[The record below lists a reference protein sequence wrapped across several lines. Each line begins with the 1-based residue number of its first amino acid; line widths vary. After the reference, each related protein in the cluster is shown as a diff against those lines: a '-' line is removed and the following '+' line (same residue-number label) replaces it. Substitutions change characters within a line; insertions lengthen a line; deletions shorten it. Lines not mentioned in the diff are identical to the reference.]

1 MTKLDKK
8 PLFQGSLAVAEASRD
23 RTPYSGFLAG
33 LFEGVVRRDLFRAQ
47 SIPPLRDEAKDF
59 LEHLRLLLIDKV
71 DPERIDRE
79 GEVGEDVLAALKDI
93 GAFGLKIPAIYGG
106 LGFTQSEYHRMA
118 TLLGSHDASTTVL
131 ISAHNSIGVAEPV
144 KLIGNQEQQR
154 RWLPRLAKGE
164 ISGFALTEKGA
175 GCDIWD
181 LRTYAI
187 PVREHGTLVG
197 YRLTGEKL
205 YTTNAPR
212 QDNEFLASLLVVI
225 AQIVNEPDEVARPKE
240 QRRFGAFVVDT
251 HSSGCS
257 CTRLHF
263 MGVRGIY
270 NGKVRLH
277 EVFVPVSDRLGQE
290 GEGLRRALESLTV
303 GRLTLPAACLGSL
316 KQCLWLARSRA
327 QQRVQ
332 YDRPIGEH
340 TDIGS
345 KIVRMASRVL
355 ALESLVAITGL
366 WADAKIDV
374 RLESAAAKI
383 LATEW
388 LLESVLDL
396 FRIYGGRGFET
407 SASLLLHGDLPAP
420 IERMIRDSL
429 INVIWE
435 GTNGILTLWV
445 GREGLAEYLSQGKA
459 FLELQISEVAQA
471 LPFFA
476 KVASRSLNP
485 LPRIGGWWG
494 SAAPES
500 AWERFVTRKSR
511 DLAQKS
517 LWAAA
522 RHRQGLARKQLLMT
536 RLVKAGM
543 HLFAVESLLWYA
555 SQQQTSRNHQL
566 ADGLLQHFCSQ
577 VEDEFNPKPLL
588 SFRRSLWQ
596 DDSHVFRLA
605 QDILAGKAEWLEEGI
620 LAWHPSG
627 HSQDDQLVSTMGEQ
641 LARLG
646 VKHCAKEGG
655 ASLW

>member
-1 MTKLDKK
+1 MTVGV
-8 PLFQGSLAVAEASRD
+8 P
-23 RTPYSGFLAG
+23 PYRG
-33 LFEGVVRRDLFRAQ
+33 D
-47 SIPPLRDEAKDF
+47 
-59 LEHLRLLLIDKV
+59 
-71 DPERIDRE
+71 
-79 GEVGEDVLAALKDI
+79 
-93 GAFGLKIPAIYGG
+93 
-106 LGFTQSEYHRMA
+106 T
-118 TLLGSHDASTTVL
+118 LGSHDAATTVL

-144 KLIGNQEQQR
+144 KLIGNREQQQR
-154 RWLPRLAKGE
+154 LLPRLARGD

-181 LRTYAI
+181 LRSYAI
-187 PVREHGTLVG
+187 PVREGGVLVG

-212 QDNEFLASLLVVI
+212 RHDEFLASLLVVI
-225 AQIVNEPDEVARPKE
+225 AQIVDYPHEVTRPKSE
-240 QRRFGAFVVDT
+240 RRFGAFVVDT
-251 HSSGCS
+251 STPGCY
-257 CTRLHF
+257 CTRLNY

-270 NGKVRLH
+270 NGAVRFDN
-277 EVFVPVSDRLGQE
+277 VFVQVADRLGEE

-303 GRLTLPAACLGSL
+303 GRLTLPAACLGNL
-316 KQCLWLARSRA
+316 KQCLWLARLRA
-327 QQRVQ
+327 QQRIQ

-345 KIVRMASRVL
+345 KIVRMASRSL
-355 ALESLVAITGL
+355 ALEALVTITGI

-407 SASLLLHGDLPAP
+407 PESLRLHGDLPAP
-420 IERMIRDSL
+420 VERMIRDSL

-435 GTNGILTLWV
+435 GTNGILTLWI
-445 GREGLAEYLSQGKA
+445 GREGLAEYVSQGKA
-459 FLELQISEVAQA
+459 FLEFQIGEMAQA

-476 KVASRSLNP
+476 KVVGRSLNCW
-485 LPRIGGWWG
+485 PRIDGRPA

-500 AWERFVTRKSR
+500 AWERFVTKKSR
-511 DLAQKS
+511 ELAQKS

-522 RHRQGLARKQLLMT
+522 RHRQSLARKQLLMT

-543 HLFAVESLLWYA
+543 QLFAVESVLWYVA
-555 SQQQTSRNHQL
+555 QQAVRNHQL
-566 ADGLLQHFCSQ
+566 AEGLLQHFCSQ
-577 VEDEFNPKPLL
+577 VEDEFNPRPLL
-588 SFRRSLWQ
+588 SLRRSLWQ

-620 LAWHPSG
+620 HAWHPAR
-627 HSQDDQLVSTMGEQ
+627 HDREDQLAFTMGEHS
-641 LARLG
+641 AG
-646 VKHCAKEGG
+646 FPMKH
-655 ASLW
+655 

>member
-1 MTKLDKK
+1 MATPMLDKR

-33 LFEGVVRRDLFRAQ
+33 LFEGVVRRDLFRTQ
-47 SIPPLRDEAKDF
+47 SISPLRDTAKEF
-59 LEHLRLLLIDKV
+59 LEHLRLLLNEKV
-71 DPERIDRE
+71 DPESIDRE

-93 GAFGLKIPAIYGG
+93 GAFGLKIPVIYGG
-106 LGFTQSEYHRMA
+106 LGFTQSEYHRVA
-118 TLLGSHDASTTVL
+118 TLLGSHDAATTVL

-144 KLIGNQEQQR
+144 KLIGNREQQQR
-154 RWLPRLAKGE
+154 LLPRLARGD
-164 ISGFALTEKGA
+164 ISGFALTETGA

-181 LRTYAI
+181 LKSYAI
-187 PVREHGTLVG
+187 PIHENGVLVG

-212 QDNEFLASLLVVI
+212 RHNEFLASLLVVI
-225 AQIVNEPDEVARPKE
+225 AQIVNHPDEVTRPKSE
-240 QRRFGAFVVDT
+240 RRFGAFVVDT
-251 HSSGCS
+251 RTPGCR
-257 CTRLHF
+257 CTRLNY

-270 NGKVRLH
+270 NGAVRFDN
-277 EVFVPVSDRLGQE
+277 VFVQVADRLGDE

-303 GRLTLPAACLGSL
+303 GRLTLPAACLGNL
-316 KQCLWLARSRA
+316 KQCLWLARLRA
-327 QQRVQ
+327 QQRIQ

-345 KIVRMASRVL
+345 KIARMASRTL
-355 ALESLVAITGL
+355 ALEALVTITGI

-407 SASLLLHGDLPAP
+407 SESLRLHGDLPAP
-420 IERMIRDSL
+420 VERMIRDSL

-435 GTNGILTLWV
+435 GTNGILTLWI
-445 GREGLAEYLSQGKA
+445 GREGLAEYVSQGKA
-459 FLELQISEVAQA
+459 FLEFQISEMAQS

-476 KVASRSLNP
+476 KVAGRSFNR
-485 LPRIGGWWG
+485 LPRIEGWPA

-500 AWERFVTRKSR
+500 AWERFVTKKSR
-511 DLAQKS
+511 ELAQKS
-517 LWAAA
+517 LWAAV
-522 RHRQGLARKQLLMT
+522 RHRQGLARKQLLTT

-543 HLFAVESLLWYA
+543 QLFAVESVLWYVA
-555 SQQQTSRNHQL
+555 QQDVRSHQL
-566 ADGLLQHFCSQ
+566 TEELLQHFCSQ
-577 VEDEFNPKPLL
+577 VEEEFNPIPLL
-588 SFRRSLWQ
+588 SLRRSLWQ

-620 LAWHPSG
+620 LAWHPVG
-627 HSQDDQLVSTMGEQ
+627 HGRGDQFASTMGEQ
-641 LARLG
+641 LAN
-646 VKHCAKEGG
+646 CP
-655 ASLW
+655 

>member
-1 MTKLDKK
+1 MLDKR

-47 SIPPLRDEAKDF
+47 SIPPLRDTAKEF
-59 LEHLRLLLIDKV
+59 LEHLRLLLVEKV
-71 DPERIDRE
+71 DPEHIDRK
-79 GEVGEDVLAALKDI
+79 GEIGEDVLAALKDI
-93 GAFGLKIPAIYGG
+93 GAFGLKIPVIYGG
-106 LGFTQSEYHRMA
+106 LGFTQSEYHRVA
-118 TLLGSHDASTTVL
+118 NLLGSHDAAPTVL

-144 KLIGNQEQQR
+144 KLIGNREQQIR
-154 RWLPRLAKGE
+154 LLPRLARGD
-164 ISGFALTEKGA
+164 ISGFALTEKAA

-181 LRTYAI
+181 LRSYVI
-187 PVREHGTLVG
+187 PVRENGTLVG

-212 QDNEFLASLLVVI
+212 RHNEFLASLLVVI
-225 AQIVNEPDEVARPKE
+225 AQIVNHPDEVTRPKSE
-240 QRRFGAFVVDT
+240 RRFGAFVVDT
-251 HSSGCS
+251 RTPGCH
-257 CTRLHF
+257 CTRLNY

-270 NGKVRLH
+270 NGAVRFDN
-277 EVFVPVSDRLGQE
+277 VFVQVADRLGDE

-303 GRLTLPAACLGSL
+303 GRLTLPAACLGNL
-316 KQCLWLARSRA
+316 KQCLWLARLRA

-345 KIVRMASRVL
+345 KIVRMASRTL
-355 ALESLVAITGL
+355 ALEALVTITGI
-366 WADAKIDV
+366 WAEAKIDV

-407 SASLLLHGDLPAP
+407 SESLRLHGDLPAP
-420 IERMIRDSL
+420 VERMIRDSL

-435 GTNGILTLWV
+435 GTNGILTLWI
-445 GREGLAEYLSQGKA
+445 GREGLAEYVSQGKA
-459 FLELQISEVAQA
+459 FLEFQISEMAQA

-476 KVASRSLNP
+476 KVVGRSFNRLSW
-485 LPRIGGWWG
+485 IEEWSA
-494 SAAPES
+494 SAASES
-500 AWERFVTRKSR
+500 AWERFVTKKSR
-511 DLAQKS
+511 ELAQKS

-536 RLVKAGM
+536 HLVKAGM
-543 HLFAVESLLWYA
+543 QLFAVESVLWYVAQQA
-555 SQQQTSRNHQL
+555 SQNHPL

-577 VEDEFNPKPLL
+577 VEDEFNPRPLL
-588 SFRRSLWQ
+588 SLRRSLWQ

-605 QDILAGKAEWLEEGI
+605 QDILVGKAEWLEEGI
-620 LAWHPSG
+620 LAWSPAG
-627 HSQDDQLVSTMGEQ
+627 HGRDDQLATTMGEQ
-641 LARLG
+641 LAEFPM
-646 VKHCAKEGG
+646 KY
-655 ASLW
+655 

>member
-1 MTKLDKK
+1 MLDKR

-47 SIPPLRDEAKDF
+47 SISPLRDTAKEF
-59 LEHLRLLLIDKV
+59 LEHLRLLLNEKV
-71 DPERIDRE
+71 DPESIDRE

-93 GAFGLKIPAIYGG
+93 GAFGLKIPVIYGG
-106 LGFTQSEYHRMA
+106 LGFTQSEYHRVA
-118 TLLGSHDASTTVL
+118 TLLGSHDAATTVL

-144 KLIGNQEQQR
+144 KLIGNREQQQR
-154 RWLPRLAKGE
+154 LLPRLARGD
-164 ISGFALTEKGA
+164 ISGFALTETGA

-181 LRTYAI
+181 LKSYAI
-187 PVREHGTLVG
+187 PIRENGVLVG

-212 QDNEFLASLLVVI
+212 RHNEFLASLLVVI
-225 AQIVNEPDEVARPKE
+225 AQIVNHPDEVTRPKSE
-240 QRRFGAFVVDT
+240 RRFGAFVVDT
-251 HSSGCS
+251 RTPWCR
-257 CTRLHF
+257 CTMLNY

-270 NGKVRLH
+270 NGAVRFDN
-277 EVFVPVSDRLGQE
+277 VFVQVADRLGDE

-303 GRLTLPAACLGSL
+303 GRLTLPAACLGNL
-316 KQCLWLARSRA
+316 KQCLWLARLRA
-327 QQRVQ
+327 QQRIQ

-345 KIVRMASRVL
+345 KIARMASRTL
-355 ALESLVAITGL
+355 ALEALVTITGI

-407 SASLLLHGDLPAP
+407 SESLRLHGDLPAP
-420 IERMIRDSL
+420 VERMIRDSL

-435 GTNGILTLWV
+435 GTNGILTLWI
-445 GREGLAEYLSQGKA
+445 GREGLAEYVSQGKA
-459 FLELQISEVAQA
+459 FLEFQISEMAQS

-476 KVASRSLNP
+476 KVAGRSFNR
-485 LPRIGGWWG
+485 LPRIEGWPA

-500 AWERFVTRKSR
+500 AWERFVTKKSR
-511 DLAQKS
+511 ELAQKS
-517 LWAAA
+517 LWAAV
-522 RHRQGLARKQLLMT
+522 RHRQGLARKQLLTT

-543 HLFAVESLLWYA
+543 QLFAVESVLWYVA
-555 SQQQTSRNHQL
+555 QQDVRSHQL
-566 ADGLLQHFCSQ
+566 TEELLQHFCSQ
-577 VEDEFNPKPLL
+577 VEEEFNPIPLL
-588 SFRRSLWQ
+588 SLRRSLWQ

-620 LAWHPSG
+620 LAWHPVG
-627 HSQDDQLVSTMGEQ
+627 HGRGDQFASTMGEQ
-641 LARLG
+641 LAN
-646 VKHCAKEGG
+646 CP
-655 ASLW
+655 

>member
-1 MTKLDKK
+1 MLDKR

-33 LFEGVVRRDLFRAQ
+33 LFEGVVRRDLFRTQ
-47 SIPPLRDEAKDF
+47 SISPLRDTAKEF
-59 LEHLRLLLIDKV
+59 LEHLRLLLNEKV
-71 DPERIDRE
+71 DPESIDRE

-93 GAFGLKIPAIYGG
+93 GAFGLKIPVIYGG
-106 LGFTQSEYHRMA
+106 LGFTQSEYHRVA
-118 TLLGSHDASTTVL
+118 TLLGSHDAATTVL

-144 KLIGNQEQQR
+144 KLIGNREQQQR
-154 RWLPRLAKGE
+154 LLPRLARGD

-181 LRTYAI
+181 LKSYAI
-187 PVREHGTLVG
+187 PIHENGVLVG

-212 QDNEFLASLLVVI
+212 RHNEFLASLLVVI
-225 AQIVNEPDEVARPKE
+225 AQIVNHPDEVTRPKSE
-240 QRRFGAFVVDT
+240 RRFGAFVVDT
-251 HSSGCS
+251 RTPGCR
-257 CTRLHF
+257 CTRLNY

-270 NGKVRLH
+270 NGAVRFDN
-277 EVFVPVSDRLGQE
+277 VFVQVADRLGDE

-303 GRLTLPAACLGSL
+303 GRLTLPAACLGNL
-316 KQCLWLARSRA
+316 KQCLWLARLRA
-327 QQRVQ
+327 QQRIQ

-345 KIVRMASRVL
+345 KIARMASRTL
-355 ALESLVAITGL
+355 ALEALVTITGI

-407 SASLLLHGDLPAP
+407 SESLRLHGDLPAP
-420 IERMIRDSL
+420 VERMIRDSL

-435 GTNGILTLWV
+435 GTNGILTLWI
-445 GREGLAEYLSQGKA
+445 GREGLAEYVSQGKA
-459 FLELQISEVAQA
+459 FLEFQISEMAQS

-476 KVASRSLNP
+476 KVAGRSFNR
-485 LPRIGGWWG
+485 LPRIEGWPA
-494 SAAPES
+494 SAAPEL
-500 AWERFVTRKSR
+500 AWERFVTKKSR
-511 DLAQKS
+511 ELAQKS
-517 LWAAA
+517 LWAAV
-522 RHRQGLARKQLLMT
+522 RHRQGLARKQLLTT

-543 HLFAVESLLWYA
+543 QLFAVESVLWYVA
-555 SQQQTSRNHQL
+555 QQDVRSHQL
-566 ADGLLQHFCSQ
+566 TEELLQHFCSQ
-577 VEDEFNPKPLL
+577 VEEEFNPIPLL
-588 SFRRSLWQ
+588 SLRRSLWQ

-620 LAWHPSG
+620 LAWHPVG
-627 HSQDDQLVSTMGEQ
+627 HGRGDQFASTMGEQ
-641 LARLG
+641 LAN
-646 VKHCAKEGG
+646 CP
-655 ASLW
+655 

>member
-1 MTKLDKK
+1 MARSDDR
-8 PLFQGSLAVAEASRD
+8 PFFQGSLAVAEASRD

-33 LFEGVVRRDLFRAQ
+33 LFEGVVRRDLFRTQ
-47 SIPPLRDEAKDF
+47 SIPPIRGEANDF
-59 LEHLRLLLIDKV
+59 LEQLRRLLIEKV
-71 DPERIDRE
+71 NPERIDRE
-79 GEVGEDVLAALKDI
+79 GEIGEDVVAALKDI
-93 GAFGLKIPAIYGG
+93 GAFGLKIPTIYGG
-106 LGFTQSEYHRMA
+106 LGLTQSEYHRVA
-118 TLLGSHDASTTVL
+118 TLLASHDAATTVL

-144 KLIGNQEQQR
+144 KRIGNHEQQR
-154 RWLPRLAKGE
+154 RLLPRLARGD

-181 LRTYAI
+181 LKTYAV
-187 PVREHGTLVG
+187 PVRKDGILMG

-205 YTTNAPR
+205 YTTNAPLH
-212 QDNEFLASLLVVI
+212 DNKFLASLLVVI
-225 AQIVNEPDEVARPKE
+225 AQIVHEPGEVVRPKSE
-240 QRRFGAFVVDT
+240 RRFGAFVVET
-251 HSSGCS
+251 RTPGCR
-257 CTRLHF
+257 CTRLRY
-263 MGVRGIY
+263 MGVRGIS
-270 NGKVRLH
+270 NGVVRFDD
-277 EVFVPVSDRLGQE
+277 VFVPVADRLGEE

-345 KIVRMASRVL
+345 KIARMASRVL
-355 ALESLVAITGL
+355 ALEALVTITGI
-366 WADAKIDV
+366 WADAKVDV

-407 SASLLLHGDLPAP
+407 SESLRLHGDLPVP

-435 GTNGILTLWV
+435 GTNGILTLWI
-445 GREGLAEYLSQGKA
+445 GREGLADYVAHGKA
-459 FLELQISEVAQA
+459 FLEFQIGEAVRA

-476 KVASRSLNP
+476 KVAGRSLNR
-485 LPRIGGWWG
+485 LPRIGGWPA
-494 SAAPES
+494 SAASES
-500 AWERFVTRKSR
+500 TWERFVTTKSR
-511 DLAQKS
+511 ELAQKS
-517 LWAAA
+517 LWAVA

-543 HLFAVESLLWYA
+543 QLFAVESLLWYV
-555 SQQQTSRNHQL
+555 SKQQLSRDHRL
-566 ADGLLQHFCSQ
+566 TDRLVQHFCSQ

-588 SFRRSLWQ
+588 SCRRSLWR
-596 DDSHVFRLA
+596 DDSHMFRLA

-620 LAWHPSG
+620 LAWRPAG
-627 HSQDDQLVSTMGEQ
+627 HGQDDRLLSAVGEPS
-641 LARLG
+641 AGFR
-646 VKHCAKEGG
+646 VKR
-655 ASLW
+655 

>member
-1 MTKLDKK
+1 MLDKR

-33 LFEGVVRRDLFRAQ
+33 LFEGVVRRDLFRTQ
-47 SIPPLRDEAKDF
+47 SISPLRDTAKEF
-59 LEHLRLLLIDKV
+59 LEHLRLLLNEKV
-71 DPERIDRE
+71 DPESIDRE

-93 GAFGLKIPAIYGG
+93 GAFGLKIPVIYGG
-106 LGFTQSEYHRMA
+106 LGFTQSEYHRVA
-118 TLLGSHDASTTVL
+118 TLLGSHDAATTVL

-144 KLIGNQEQQR
+144 KLIGNREQQQR
-154 RWLPRLAKGE
+154 LLPRLARGD
-164 ISGFALTEKGA
+164 ISGFALTETGA

-181 LRTYAI
+181 LKSYAI
-187 PVREHGTLVG
+187 PIHENGVLVG

-212 QDNEFLASLLVVI
+212 RHNEFLASLLVVI
-225 AQIVNEPDEVARPKE
+225 AQIVNHPDEVTRPKSE
-240 QRRFGAFVVDT
+240 RRFGAFVVDT
-251 HSSGCS
+251 RTPGCR
-257 CTRLHF
+257 CTRLNY

-270 NGKVRLH
+270 NGAVRFDN
-277 EVFVPVSDRLGQE
+277 VFVQVADRLGDE

-303 GRLTLPAACLGSL
+303 GRLTLPAACLGNL
-316 KQCLWLARSRA
+316 KQCLWLARLRA
-327 QQRVQ
+327 QQRIQ

-345 KIVRMASRVL
+345 KIVRMASRTL
-355 ALESLVAITGL
+355 ALEALVTITGI
-366 WADAKIDV
+366 WADTKIDV

-407 SASLLLHGDLPAP
+407 SESLRLHGDLPAP
-420 IERMIRDSL
+420 VERMIRDSL

-435 GTNGILTLWV
+435 GTNGILTLWI
-445 GREGLAEYLSQGKA
+445 GREGLAEYVSQGKA
-459 FLELQISEVAQA
+459 FLEFQISEMAQS

-476 KVASRSLNP
+476 KVAGRSFNR
-485 LPRIGGWWG
+485 LPRIEGWPA

-500 AWERFVTRKSR
+500 AWERFVTKKSR
-511 DLAQKS
+511 ELAQKS
-517 LWAAA
+517 LWAAV
-522 RHRQGLARKQLLMT
+522 RHRQGLARKQLLTT

-543 HLFAVESLLWYA
+543 QLFAVESVLWYVA
-555 SQQQTSRNHQL
+555 QQDVRSHQL
-566 ADGLLQHFCSQ
+566 TEELLQHFCSQ
-577 VEDEFNPKPLL
+577 VEEEFNPIPLL
-588 SFRRSLWQ
+588 SLRRSLWQ

-620 LAWHPSG
+620 LAWHPVG
-627 HSQDDQLVSTMGEQ
+627 HGRGDQFASTMGEQ
-641 LARLG
+641 LAN
-646 VKHCAKEGG
+646 CP
-655 ASLW
+655 

>member
-1 MTKLDKK
+1 MLDKR

-47 SIPPLRDEAKDF
+47 SISPLRDTAKEF
-59 LEHLRLLLIDKV
+59 LEHLRLLLNEKV
-71 DPERIDRE
+71 DPESIDRA

-93 GAFGLKIPAIYGG
+93 GAFGLKIPVIYGG
-106 LGFTQSEYHRMA
+106 LGFTQSEYHRVA
-118 TLLGSHDASTTVL
+118 TLLGSHDAATTVL

-144 KLIGNQEQQR
+144 KLIGNREQQQR
-154 RWLPRLAKGE
+154 LLPRLARGD
-164 ISGFALTEKGA
+164 ISGFALTETGA

-181 LRTYAI
+181 LKSYAI
-187 PVREHGTLVG
+187 PIHENGVLVG

-212 QDNEFLASLLVVI
+212 RHNEFLASLLVVI
-225 AQIVNEPDEVARPKE
+225 AQIVNHPDEVTRPKSE
-240 QRRFGAFVVDT
+240 RRFGAFVVDT
-251 HSSGCS
+251 RTPGCR
-257 CTRLHF
+257 CTRLNY

-270 NGKVRLH
+270 NGAVGFDN
-277 EVFVPVSDRLGQE
+277 VFVQVADRLGDE

-303 GRLTLPAACLGSL
+303 GRLTLPAACLGNL
-316 KQCLWLARSRA
+316 KQCLWLARLRA
-327 QQRVQ
+327 QQRIQ

-345 KIVRMASRVL
+345 KIARMASRTL
-355 ALESLVAITGL
+355 ALEALVTITGI

-407 SASLLLHGDLPAP
+407 SESLRLHGDLPAP
-420 IERMIRDSL
+420 VERMIRDSL

-435 GTNGILTLWV
+435 GTNGILTLWI
-445 GREGLAEYLSQGKA
+445 GREGLAEYVSQGKA
-459 FLELQISEVAQA
+459 FLEFQISEMAQS

-476 KVASRSLNP
+476 KVAGRSFNR
-485 LPRIGGWWG
+485 LPRIEGWPA

-500 AWERFVTRKSR
+500 AWERFVTKKSR
-511 DLAQKS
+511 ELAQKS
-517 LWAAA
+517 LWAAV
-522 RHRQGLARKQLLMT
+522 RHRQGLARKQLLTT

-543 HLFAVESLLWYA
+543 QLFAVESVLWYVA
-555 SQQQTSRNHQL
+555 QQDVRSHQL
-566 ADGLLQHFCSQ
+566 TEELLQHFCSQ
-577 VEDEFNPKPLL
+577 VEEEFNPIPLL
-588 SFRRSLWQ
+588 SLRRSLWQ

-620 LAWHPSG
+620 LAWHPVG
-627 HSQDDQLVSTMGEQ
+627 HGRGDQFASTMGEQ
-641 LARLG
+641 LAN
-646 VKHCAKEGG
+646 CP
-655 ASLW
+655 

>member
-1 MTKLDKK
+1 MTMADKK

-33 LFEGVVRRDLFRAQ
+33 LFEGVVRRDLFRTQ
-47 SIPPLRDEAKDF
+47 SIPPLRDTAKDF
-59 LEHLRLLLIDKV
+59 LEHLRLLLIEKV

-79 GEVGEDVLAALKDI
+79 GEVSEDVLAALTDI

-106 LGFTQSEYHRMA
+106 LGFTQSEYHRVA

-144 KLIGNQEQQR
+144 KLIGTQEQQR

-164 ISGFALTEKGA
+164 ISGFALTERGA

-212 QDNEFLASLLVVI
+212 RNNEFLASLLVVI
-225 AQIVNEPDEVARPKE
+225 AQIVDEPEEIARPKE

-251 HSSGCS
+251 HSPGCS
-257 CTRLHF
+257 CTRLRF

-270 NGKVRLH
+270 NGRVRLR
-277 EVFVPVSDRLGQE
+277 EVFVPTSDRLGQE

-303 GRLTLPAACLGSL
+303 GRLTLPAACLGNL
-316 KQCLWLARSRA
+316 KQCLWLARLRA

-345 KIVRMASRVL
+345 KIVRMASRTL
-355 ALESLVAITGL
+355 ALEALVTITGI

-374 RLESAAAKI
+374 RLESAAAKV

-407 SASLLLHGDLPAP
+407 SESLRLHGDLPAP

-435 GTNGILTLWV
+435 GTNGILTLWI
-445 GREGLAEYLSQGKA
+445 GREGLAEYVSQGKA
-459 FLELQISEVAQA
+459 FLEFQISEMVQA
-471 LPFFA
+471 VPFFA
-476 KVASRSLNP
+476 KVAGRSLNR
-485 LPRIGGWWG
+485 LPRIRGWLG

-500 AWERFVTRKSR
+500 LWERFVTKKSR
-511 DLAQKS
+511 ELTQKS

-522 RHRQGLARKQLLMT
+522 RHRHGLARKQLVMT

-543 HLFAVESLLWYA
+543 QLFAMESLLWYA
-555 SQQQTSRNHQL
+555 SQQQVSQDHPL
-566 ADGLLQHFCSQ
+566 SDGLLQHFCSQ
-577 VEDEFNPKPLL
+577 VEDEFDPKPLL
-588 SFRRSLWQ
+588 SFRQSLWQ
-596 DDSHVFRLA
+596 DDSRVFRLA
-605 QDILAGKAEWLEEGI
+605 QDILAGKATWLEEGI
-620 LAWHPSG
+620 IACGSVEHKSDG
-627 HSQDDQLVSTMGEQ
+627 RDETAGKERLVSVSPKSWETEE
-641 LARLG
+641 
-646 VKHCAKEGG
+646 EG
-655 ASLW
+655 W

>member
-1 MTKLDKK
+1 MLDKR

-33 LFEGVVRRDLFRAQ
+33 LFEGVVRRDLFRTQ
-47 SIPPLRDEAKDF
+47 SISPLRDTAKEF
-59 LEHLRLLLIDKV
+59 LEHLRLLLNEKV
-71 DPERIDRE
+71 DPESIDRE

-93 GAFGLKIPAIYGG
+93 GAFGLKIPVIYGG
-106 LGFTQSEYHRMA
+106 LGFTQSEYHRVA
-118 TLLGSHDASTTVL
+118 TLLGSHDAATTVL

-144 KLIGNQEQQR
+144 KLIGNREQQQR
-154 RWLPRLAKGE
+154 LLPRLARGD
-164 ISGFALTEKGA
+164 ISGFALTETGA

-181 LRTYAI
+181 LKSYAI
-187 PVREHGTLVG
+187 PIHENGVLVG

-212 QDNEFLASLLVVI
+212 RHNEFLASLLVVI
-225 AQIVNEPDEVARPKE
+225 AQIVNHPDEVTRPKSE
-240 QRRFGAFVVDT
+240 RRFGAFVVDT
-251 HSSGCS
+251 RTPGCR
-257 CTRLHF
+257 CTRLNY

-270 NGKVRLH
+270 NGTVGFDN
-277 EVFVPVSDRLGQE
+277 VFVQVADRLGDE

-303 GRLTLPAACLGSL
+303 GRLTLPAACLGNL
-316 KQCLWLARSRA
+316 KQCLWLARLRA
-327 QQRVQ
+327 QQRIQ

-345 KIVRMASRVL
+345 KIARMASRTL
-355 ALESLVAITGL
+355 ALEALVTITGI

-407 SASLLLHGDLPAP
+407 SESLRLHGDLPAP
-420 IERMIRDSL
+420 VERMIRDSL

-435 GTNGILTLWV
+435 GTNGILTLWI
-445 GREGLAEYLSQGKA
+445 GREGLAEYVSQGKA
-459 FLELQISEVAQA
+459 FLEFQISEMAQS

-476 KVASRSLNP
+476 KVAGRSFNR
-485 LPRIGGWWG
+485 LPRIEGWPA

-500 AWERFVTRKSR
+500 AWERFVTKKSR
-511 DLAQKS
+511 ELAQKS
-517 LWAAA
+517 LWAAV
-522 RHRQGLARKQLLMT
+522 RHRQGLARKQLLTT

-543 HLFAVESLLWYA
+543 QLFAVESVLWYVA
-555 SQQQTSRNHQL
+555 QQDVRSHQL
-566 ADGLLQHFCSQ
+566 TEELLQHFCSQ
-577 VEDEFNPKPLL
+577 VEEEFNPIPLL
-588 SFRRSLWQ
+588 SLRRSLWQ

-620 LAWHPSG
+620 LAWHPVG
-627 HSQDDQLVSTMGEQ
+627 HGRGDQFASTMGEQ
-641 LARLG
+641 LAN
-646 VKHCAKEGG
+646 CP
-655 ASLW
+655 